1 MNNKN
6 KKSYSNMIII
16 VIMLLFSLC
25 IFQNFQNKKI
35 VKNTMESEVK
45 LWEISQN
52 NLQNNKKY
60 NLGILCSI
68 KNEEMVIKEWIDH
81 YIWQGVDHFY
91 IIDNEST
98 DKTKEILQYYI
109 NKNIVS
115 YYYLEGRQ
123 QEINYNKIFNEYIK
137 NNCKWLLICD
147 ADEYIYNRT
156 PQKNIKSYLQE
167 LPNKENVNAIE
178 LNWKMFGSS
187 GFVVQPKSI
196 RKSFTMR
203 QNQINENTKQIVK
216 TDNVTLLHI
225 HKHDFKGHKNIIKPT
240 ELALNHYAIMS
251 NEYFEKVKMT
261 RGDVS
266 TYDKK
271 INNIRNWKYFEKYD
285 HKEVFDNE
293 LSNMI
298 YQ

>member
-6 KKSYSNMIII
+6 KKNYTNIILI
-16 VIMLLFSLC
+16 VILLLFCLC
-25 IFQNFQNKKI
+25 IFQNFQHKKI
-35 VKNTMESEVK
+35 GKYT
-45 LWEISQN
+45 ISN
-52 NLQNNKKY
+52 KKKY
-60 NLGILCSI
+60 NVGILCSI
-68 KNEEMVIKEWIDH
+68 KNEEMIIKEWIDH
-81 YIWQGVDHFY
+81 YIWQGVQHFY
-91 IIDNEST
+91 IIDNESN
-98 DKTKEILQYYI
+98 DRTKEILQYYI
-109 NKNIVS
+109 NNNIVS
-115 YYYLEGRQ
+115 YYYLTGRQ
-123 QEINYNKIFNEYIK
+123 QEINYNKIFNEYVK
-137 NNCKWLLICD
+137 NNCEWLLICD
-147 ADEYIYNRT
+147 ADEYIYNRN
-156 PQKNIKSYLQE
+156 PQKNIQSYIEE
-167 LPNKENVNAIE
+167 LPNKENVNGIE

-203 QNQINENTKQIVK
+203 QNKINENTKQIVK

-225 HKHDFKGHKNIIKPT
+225 HKHDFKENKSIIKPT

-293 LSNMI
+293 LANII
-298 YQ
+298 Y